1 MPNGATAYLALTQI
15 ARMHDGE
22 RVLVHGALG
31 GLAAGF
37 PGIACQLGASRVAG
51 TVRGSDLDAAQQT
64 RLPYDEVTDSAELP
78 GRLAGERFDIIIDP
92 VGGSVRTA
100 SLDLL
105 APGGRLLL
113 VGNASGDWHHQIDSN
128 RIWRGNLAVLGFS
141 VGSFL
146 PGHKDLARPAATAAI
161 RAAAAG
167 LAQADAE
174 TLPLASAAVAHQRLE
189 SHTVN
194 GRLVLHP

>member
-1 MPNGATAYLALTQI
+1 
-15 ARMHDGE
+15 MHDGE

-37 PGIACQLGASRVAG
+37 PGIARQLGASRVVG
-51 TVRGSDLDAAQQT
+51 TVRGSDLDAARQT

-92 VGGSVRTA
+92 VGGSARTA
-100 SLDLL
+100 SLELL

-113 VGNASGDWHHQIDSN
+113 VGNASGDWNHQIDSN

-189 SHTVN
+189 SHSVN